1 MEDETTKAAV
11 KEELSICVR
20 YVIKDDEGKYEVSEN
35 FMGFAEL
42 EQTEAETI
50 PTTFLRKLDEWG
62 VNMSKIRGQGYD
74 GASNMSGHVSWV
86 QARVKEKLPG
96 ARYFTHCANHCLNL
110 VVVAGCTKVPEIRNF
125 MTSFQELTFFCCASA
140 KRKAVLHRHISPV
153 EMTNILGVDEIKDE
167 SGLLEAAN
175 RRTGLPT
182 LSDTRWLARVDSVC
196 TLLVKFKQIHDF
208 LLDIHDQSS
217 GKAANDAMSFVNS
230 MTQFSY
236 IISAVICQYILA
248 FIRPLSVALQSK
260 SCDLVEAYKDA
271 QNLVK
276 VLEEVRNDKERY
288 GRLFTRASEI
298 AATVDVEPTKPRTA
312 ARQRGRAN
320 APANSTQEYYRLN
333 FFLPFVDHVLAHLKT
348 RFSGEIKDALLGF

>member
-1 MEDETTKAAV
+1 
-11 KEELSICVR
+11 
-20 YVIKDDEGKYEVSEN
+20 
-35 FMGFAEL
+35 
-42 EQTEAETI
+42 
-50 PTTFLRKLDEWG
+50 
-62 VNMSKIRGQGYD
+62 MSKIWGQGYD
-74 GASNMSGHVSWV
+74 GASNMSGHVSGV

-125 MTSFQELTFFCCASA
+125 ITSFQELTFFCCASV
-140 KRKAVLHRHISPV
+140 KRQAVVHRHISPV
-153 EMTNILGVDEIKDE
+153 EMINILGVDEIEDE

-182 LSDTRWLARVDSVC
+182 LSDTRWLPTVDSVSA
-196 TLLVKFKQIHDF
+196 LLVKFKYIHDS
-208 LLDIHDQSS
+208 LLDINDQSS

-230 MTQFSY
+230 ITQFIY
-236 IISAVICQYILA
+236 IISAVICQYIFA
-248 FIRPLSVALQSK
+248 FIRPLSVALQCK
-260 SCDLVEAYKDA
+260 SCNLLEAYKDA

-288 GRLFTRASEI
+288 GKLLTRASKI
-298 AATVDVEPTKPRTA
+298 AATVDVEPSKPRTA

-320 APANSTQEYYRLN
+320 APAKSTQEYYRLN

-348 RFSGEIKDALLGF
+348 RFSEEIKDAMLGFYLIPNQLNNLTDEVIEKIKVEFQDDLPCPDSFDAEVRKAPLQFRSMSN

>member
-1 MEDETTKAAV
+1 
-11 KEELSICVR
+11 
-20 YVIKDDEGKYEVSEN
+20 
-35 FMGFAEL
+35 
-42 EQTEAETI
+42 
-50 PTTFLRKLDEWG
+50 
-62 VNMSKIRGQGYD
+62 
-74 GASNMSGHVSWV
+74 MSGV

-96 ARYFTHCANHCLNL
+96 ARYFTHCANRCLNL
-110 VVVAGCTKVPEIRNF
+110 VVIAGCTKVPEIQNF

-153 EMTNILGVDEIKDE
+153 EMTNILGVDEIEDE
-167 SGLLEAAN
+167 SRLLEAAN

-182 LSDTRWLARVDSVC
+182 LSDTRWLARVDSVSAP
-196 TLLVKFKQIHDF
+196 LVKFKQIHDS

-248 FIRPLSVALQSK
+248 FIRPLSAALQSK

-276 VLEEVRNDKERY
+276 ALEEMRNDKERY

-298 AATVDVEPTKPRTA
+298 AATVDVEPSEPRTA

-348 RFSGEIKDALLGF
+348 RFSEEIKDALLGFYLIPNQLNNLTDEVIEKIKVEFQDDLPYPDSFVAAVRNAPLQFRSMSN